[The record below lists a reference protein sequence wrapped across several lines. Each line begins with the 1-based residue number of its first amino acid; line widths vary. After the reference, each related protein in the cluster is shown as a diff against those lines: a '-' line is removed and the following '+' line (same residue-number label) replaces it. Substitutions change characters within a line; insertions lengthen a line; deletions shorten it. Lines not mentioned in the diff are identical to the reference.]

1 MIAIEIKAPI
11 VNHRIDVSSDQ
22 LPSNVG
28 QARIIVMYEEA
39 AAVATTPDIVALAR
53 AARNSCPK
61 GDPRELRDEFDA
73 LRSDGVDRRQGKRP
87 FAA

>member
-28 QARIIVMYEEA
+28 QARIIVM
-39 AAVATTPDIVALAR
+39 R
-53 AARNSCPK
+53 
-61 GDPRELRDEFDA
+61 
-73 LRSDGVDRRQGKRP
+73 KRP
-87 FAA
+87 LP